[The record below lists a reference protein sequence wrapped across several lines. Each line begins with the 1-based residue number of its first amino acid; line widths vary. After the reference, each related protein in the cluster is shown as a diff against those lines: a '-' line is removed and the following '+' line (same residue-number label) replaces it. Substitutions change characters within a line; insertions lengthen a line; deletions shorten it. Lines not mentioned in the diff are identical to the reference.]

1 MTVPFPDIVNTSTAA
16 ASNGKSATK
25 AGLRDVV
32 IFAVDYSG
40 STSGQREYW
49 PRVGYHFENYIAKY
63 GADNII
69 AIRWDHQLRL
79 GTHADLTTNIA
90 SLRGNGGTSPQV
102 IARYLVDKHGVEF
115 NVAKLCIVTDGQIGG
130 WDVQECDKI
139 LATAPRKIPDIE
151 ACLFGRYNPDLSVVA
166 PFARAAKF
174 TIRQNDEI
182 LAEGDAS
189 VAVESSGVL
198 EAITTP
204 NEFFAKFDELN
215 KVIVVQN
222 LGKTNPALRNEL
234 LDLQKRLMEWIAWDN
249 RRKATEAMAAAA
261 AATDTSKDDS
271 DAGEVV
277 ENPIMKEL
285 AKGDYAAAVAATKTL
300 VDS

>member
-1 MTVPFPDIVNTSTAA
+1 DHINPTANMTTASMTSRTHSDTNALRNVVVFAA
-16 ASNGKSATK
+16 
-25 AGLRDVV
+25 D
-32 IFAVDYSG
+32 FSG
-40 STSGQREYW
+40 STWNQPQYW
-49 PRVGYHFENYIAKY
+49 SRVGDHFDAYLREHGPDSVISL
-63 GADNII
+63 
-69 AIRWDHQLRL
+69 RWDTKLEP
-79 GTHADLTTNIA
+79 GTHADLKDTIRT
-90 SLRGNGGTSPQV
+90 LDGRGGTAPSVVAQ
-102 IARYLVDKHGVEF
+102 YLVDKHGIEF
-115 NVAKLCIVTDGQIGG
+115 NVTKLCILTDGDIDRGEV
-130 WDVQECDKI
+130 DRCDRI
-139 LATAPRKIPDIE
+139 LAAAPRKIPDIE

-204 NEFFAKFDELN
+204 TEFFAKFDELN

-261 AATDTSKDDS
+261 AAADTSKDDS